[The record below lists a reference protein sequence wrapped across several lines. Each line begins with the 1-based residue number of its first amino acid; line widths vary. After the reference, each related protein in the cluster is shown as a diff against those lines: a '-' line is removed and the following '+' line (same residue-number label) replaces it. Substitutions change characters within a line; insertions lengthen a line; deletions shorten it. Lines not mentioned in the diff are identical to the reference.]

1 MMGGIGK
8 RNSNIGYAAA
18 LESEFRSTTDCRED
32 IAESRV
38 SVDLVKK
45 YTDGKLK
52 IQATSY

>member
-1 MMGGIGK
+1 MRK
-8 RNSNIGYAAA
+8 RNRATDYAAA

-38 SVDLVKK
+38 SVDLMRK